1 MNDVSR
7 TRSGLLLF
15 SGCAGATFSPC
26 VGNGLLSA
34 ESFSWGCCLWPSWP
48 CSCSAT
54 ETTRSAALLVPH
66 RYGVADVSP
75 PADVLKPAGHR
86 AAALFQDIEPAAK
99 RSVVRRSC
107 FAPRHLCEP
116 APLRLMAGSILVWI
130 LVLTDILAVRVVVT
144 AAVVVVVVPVGSV
157 CSSSCC
163 ADSGGAVSR
172 ASRIISASVSRDRAT
187 GVTRTPGNGTPAIAG
202 TTSDRMR
209 GPGTS
214 RNTIAAT
221 TIRAASAA
229 TMEAASPHAAS
240 VESATATESTTSTT
254 TSGEGFLWNQAGS
267 DEDERCQRS
276 EYISKHGLPPYLG
289 AVRRWS
295 DAERPRV
302 GTWPEHFAI
311 DEAGFDLDQTAGQA
325 ALLLAQFRFQDL
337 FLINQLF
344 LIIKF
349 SRGTYRSRVA
359 TSIMIDRVQTLQA
372 IGLKPP
378 TSARD

>member
-1 MNDVSR
+1 
-7 TRSGLLLF
+7 
-15 SGCAGATFSPC
+15 
-26 VGNGLLSA
+26 
-34 ESFSWGCCLWPSWP
+34 
-48 CSCSAT
+48 
-54 ETTRSAALLVPH
+54 
-66 RYGVADVSP
+66 
-75 PADVLKPAGHR
+75 
-86 AAALFQDIEPAAK
+86 
-99 RSVVRRSC
+99 
-107 FAPRHLCEP
+107 
-116 APLRLMAGSILVWI
+116 
-130 LVLTDILAVRVVVT
+130 
-144 AAVVVVVVPVGSV
+144 
-157 CSSSCC
+157 
-163 ADSGGAVSR
+163 
-172 ASRIISASVSRDRAT
+172 
-187 GVTRTPGNGTPAIAG
+187 
-202 TTSDRMR
+202 MR

-221 TIRAASAA
+221 TIRDASAA
-229 TMEAASPHAAS
+229 TMETASPHAAS
-240 VESATATESTTSTT
+240 VESTTAAAESTTSTT